1 MANSLAKTN
10 TQNFSHD
17 IAKSV
22 RGANNL
28 TQDMNKLKIEGR
40 STTGDHK
47 KNQSIKQHKKSNSY
61 HRNPDGDSSDL
72 LIDAEKK

>member
-40 STTGDHK
+40 STTGDH
-47 KNQSIKQHKKSNSY
+47 
-61 HRNPDGDSSDL
+61 
-72 LIDAEKK
+72 